1 MKMAPIHPGEVLA
14 EDFMAPRGLTAN
26 RLALDLHVPANR
38 ISDLVRGRR
47 ALTADTALRLG
58 RYFNTAPA
66 FWMNLQAHYDLEVA
80 QDAVGAQV
88 QRDVAVAA
96 AVPIAAAAQRDREPV
111 LA

>member
-1 MKMAPIHPGEVLA
+1 MKMTPIHPGEVLA

-38 ISDLVRGRR
+38 ISDLIRGQRG
-47 ALTADTALRLG
+47 LTADTALRLG

-80 QDAVGAQV
+80 QDAVGSQV
-88 QRDVAVAA
+88 QRDVAVAVA
-96 AVPIAAAAQRDREPV
+96 APVAATQRGRNPVPA
-111 LA
+111 